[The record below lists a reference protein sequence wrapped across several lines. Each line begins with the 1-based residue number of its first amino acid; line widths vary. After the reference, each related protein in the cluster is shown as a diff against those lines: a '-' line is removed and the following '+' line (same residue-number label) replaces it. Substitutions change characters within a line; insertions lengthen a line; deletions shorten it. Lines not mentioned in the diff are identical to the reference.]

1 MHNIINN
8 NWRWW
13 LVVAILYI
21 MTGVIQAKVVYPLE
35 QRFLPELLNV
45 ASIMFLPH
53 AVSVLSTVILGPRSF
68 LALLPA
74 MLLVYYSLFAA
85 TLGGLTSTM
94 AFAAISSA
102 GCAPLAY
109 LLITWVR
116 RRDPENAM
124 DLLNWRTVLFIG
136 VVASLL
142 NSAMRAVI
150 YKKHYDLENAIAA
163 TTKIIIG
170 DVGGLMVG
178 LLILLFSL
186 RLIKRGAI

>member
-1 MHNIINN
+1 MNNIINN

-13 LVVAILYI
+13 LIVAILYI

-35 QRFLPELLNV
+35 QRFLPELLHI

-68 LALLPA
+68 FALLPA
-74 MLLVYYSLFAA
+74 MLLLYYSLFAA
-85 TLGGLTSTM
+85 ALGGLTSTIV
-94 AFAAISSA
+94 FAAISSA
-102 GCAPLAY
+102 SCAPLSY
-109 LLITWVR
+109 LLITWLR

-124 DLLNWRTVLFIG
+124 DPLNWRTVLLIG

-150 YKKHYDLENAIAA
+150 YKEYYDFETLIAA
-163 TTKIIIG
+163 TTKVIMG
-170 DVGGLMVG
+170 DIVGLMVG